1 MLDVKSLAVDFYLPS
16 RKVTAL
22 KDISFTVSTA
32 HKDAA
37 MQIAEAFCQS
47 VGGKGVNF
55 NDNVAKVSIVGAGML
70 SNPGVAA
77 TMFEA
82 LGENNI
88 NISMISTSEI
98 KISVLIDKEQ
108 GKKAVNAI
116 HDAFAL

>member
-1 MLDVKSLAVDFYLPS
+1 
-16 RKVTAL
+16 
-22 KDISFTVSTA
+22 
-32 HKDAA
+32 

-98 KISVLIDKEQ
+98 KISVLIEKEQ
-108 GKKAVNAI
+108 GKKDSQRYPRCLRTLIA
-116 HDAFAL
+116 AFRYQKTSVKNSPRFFFILMLF